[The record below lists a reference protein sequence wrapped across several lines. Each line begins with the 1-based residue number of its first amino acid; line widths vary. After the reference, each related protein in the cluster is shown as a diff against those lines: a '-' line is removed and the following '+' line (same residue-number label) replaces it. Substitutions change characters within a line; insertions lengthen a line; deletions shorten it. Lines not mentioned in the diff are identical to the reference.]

1 MFPEIS
7 ATVTNT
13 NDMNNKQTLILD
25 LEIYRDYF
33 LAMFRN
39 VDTGNV
45 RAFELYDGHPFDVAT
60 VRAIL
65 KKYRLVTFN
74 GLNFDMPLLML
85 ALRGADNAL
94 IKKGSDSIILNNL
107 RGWQFEQQF
116 NVEVPK
122 TLDHI
127 DLIEVAPGTAS
138 LKIYG
143 GRLHSPKLQ
152 DLPIEPDASISPA
165 DRELLR
171 TYCANDLATTADLL
185 RKLMP
190 QIELREQMSA
200 QYGIDLRS
208 KSDAQIAEAVIG
220 RQVGQAIGRE
230 IKRPEVPGGTVFKYR
245 PPAFIQFA
253 TPVMQ
258 DMLTTIRGAEFMVPD
273 SGKVM
278 MPKELAD
285 AKIEIGAGVYRMGIG
300 GLHSSEQSTA
310 HLADDDHILVDR
322 DVASYYPA
330 IILRT
335 GLAPK
340 HMGRAFTDAY
350 QDIVKR
356 RLDAKRAGDRVT
368 ADALKITINGSF
380 GKFGSKWSKLY
391 SPDLLI
397 QTTVTGQLC
406 LLMLI
411 EALESEGI
419 PVVSANTDGIVIRCP
434 VAKAA
439 MMEFIVWEWETA
451 TGFETEAT
459 YYRALF
465 SRDVNNYIAIK
476 PDGSFKLKGAY
487 APAGLQKNP
496 TNEIA
501 TGAVVKYLVDGTPV
515 DDTIRACR
523 DIRKFVTIRQVKG
536 GALDQAGNY
545 LGKAVRWYYATG
557 VTGPL
562 TYKINGYTVAR
573 SEGARPLMELPEQF
587 PADVDFDWYIREAH
601 SILDD
606 IGAPSVES
614 LIA

>member
-1 MFPEIS
+1 M
-7 ATVTNT
+7 T
-13 NDMNNKQTLILD
+13 KQTLILD

-33 LAMFRN
+33 LAMFKN

-45 RAFELYDGHPFDVAT
+45 RGFELYDGQPFDVAT

-65 KKYRLVTFN
+65 RKYRLVTFN

-94 IKKGSDSIILNNL
+94 IKKGCDAIIQNNL

-122 TLDHI
+122 DLDHI

-143 GRLHSPKLQ
+143 GRLHCAKMQ
-152 DLPIEPDASISPA
+152 DLPIEPDASISA
-165 DRELLR
+165 SDREELR
-171 TYCANDLATTADLL
+171 TYCANDLATTLDLY
-185 RKLMP
+185 RKLLP
-190 QIELREQMSA
+190 QIELRERMSE

-220 RQVGQAIGRE
+220 RQVGQAVGRE
-230 IKRPEVPGGTVFKYR
+230 IKRPEVPAGTTFKYR
-245 PPAFIQFA
+245 FPAFLNMT
-253 TPVMQ
+253 TPVMAP
-258 DMLTTIRGAEFMVPD
+258 IRRIIDASVFSVPD

-278 MPKELAD
+278 MPKLLAD
-285 AKIEIGAGVYRMGIG
+285 LKISIGASTYRMGIG
-300 GLHSSEQSTA
+300 GLHSSEQRAA

-335 GLAPK
+335 ELAPK
-340 HMGRAFTDAY
+340 HMGKSFSTVY
-350 QDIVKR
+350 GEIVQR
-356 RLDAKRAGDRVT
+356 RLDAKHAGDRVT

-397 QTTVTGQLC
+397 QTTLTGQLA

-419 PVVSANTDGIVIRCP
+419 PVVSANTDGIVIKCP
-434 VAKAA
+434 VSKVA
-439 MMEFIVWEWETA
+439 MMEFIVWEWEQA
-451 TGFETEAT
+451 TQFDTEAT
-459 YYRALF
+459 YYRALY

-476 PDGSFKLKGAY
+476 PDGGFKLKGAY

-496 TNEIA
+496 TNEIC
-501 TGAVVKYLVDGTPV
+501 TGAVVKFLIDGTPIE
-515 DDTIRACR
+515 DTIRACR

-536 GALDQAGNY
+536 GAVKGDQF
-545 LGKAVRWYYATG
+545 LGKAVRWYYAAGMTG
-557 VTGPL
+557 TI

-606 IGAPSVES
+606 IGAALPES
-614 LIA
+614 LPA

>member
-1 MFPEIS
+1 
-7 ATVTNT
+7 
-13 NDMNNKQTLILD
+13 MNKPTLILD

-33 LAMFRN
+33 LAMFKN

-45 RAFELYDGHPFDVAT
+45 RGFELHADQPFDVKT

-65 KKYRLVTFN
+65 RKYRLVTFN

-94 IKKGSDSIILNNL
+94 IKKGCDAIIQNNL

-122 TLDHI
+122 DLDHI

-143 GRLHSPKLQ
+143 GRLHCAKMQ
-152 DLPIEPDASISPA
+152 DLPIEPDASISA
-165 DRELLR
+165 SQREELR
-171 TYCANDLATTADLL
+171 TYCANDLATTLDLY
-185 RKLMP
+185 RKLLP
-190 QIELREQMSA
+190 QIELRERMSE

-220 RQVGQAIGRE
+220 RQVGQAVGRE
-230 IKRPEVPGGTVFKYR
+230 IKRPEVPAGTTFKYR
-245 PPAFIQFA
+245 FPAFLNMT
-253 TPVMQ
+253 TPVMAP
-258 DMLTTIRGAEFMVPD
+258 IRRIIDASVFSVPD

-278 MPKELAD
+278 MPKLLAD
-285 AKIEIGAGVYRMGIG
+285 TKIVIGASTYRMGIG

-335 GLAPK
+335 ELAPK
-340 HMGRAFTDAY
+340 HMGKSFSTVY
-350 QDIVKR
+350 GEIVQR
-356 RLDAKRAGDRVT
+356 RLDAKHAGDKVT

-397 QTTVTGQLC
+397 QTTLTGQLA

-411 EALESEGI
+411 DALESEGI
-419 PVVSANTDGIVIRCP
+419 PVVSANTDGIVIKCP
-434 VAKAA
+434 VSKVA
-439 MMEFIVWEWETA
+439 MMEFVVWEWEQA
-451 TGFETEAT
+451 TRFDTEAT
-459 YYRALF
+459 YYRALY

-476 PDGSFKLKGAY
+476 PDGGFKLKGAY

-496 TNEIA
+496 TNEIC
-501 TGAVVKYLVDGTPV
+501 TGAVVKFLIDGTPIE
-515 DDTIRACR
+515 DTIRACR

-536 GALDQAGNY
+536 GAVKGDQF
-545 LGKAVRWYYATG
+545 LGKAVRWYYAAGITG
-557 VTGPL
+557 TI

-606 IGAPSVES
+606 IGAAVPES
-614 LIA
+614 LPA

>member
-1 MFPEIS
+1 M
-7 ATVTNT
+7 
-13 NDMNNKQTLILD
+13 KQTLILD

-33 LAMFRN
+33 LAMFKN

-45 RAFELYDGHPFDVAT
+45 RAFELHADQAFDVAT
-60 VRAIL
+60 VRTIL

-74 GLNFDMPLLML
+74 GANFDMPLLML
-85 ALRGADNAL
+85 ALAGADNAK
-94 IKKGSDSIILNNL
+94 IKKGCDAIILNNL

-116 NVEVPK
+116 NVEMPK
-122 TLDHI
+122 DLDHI

-143 GRLHSPKLQ
+143 GRLHCAKMQ
-152 DLPIEPDASISPA
+152 DLPIEPDASITPA
-165 DRELLR
+165 QREDLR
-171 TYCANDLATTADLL
+171 TYCANDLATTLDLY
-185 RKLMP
+185 RKLLP
-190 QIELREQMSA
+190 QIELREKMSTE
-200 QYGIDLRS
+200 YGIDLRS

-220 RQVGQAIGRE
+220 HQVAQSVGRE
-230 IKRPEVPGGTVFKYR
+230 IKRPEVPGGTRFVYTF
-245 PPAFIQFA
+245 PEFLNMT
-253 TPVMQ
+253 TPVMSK
-258 DMLTTIRGAEFMVPD
+258 IRQIVSTSVFTVPD

-278 MPKELAD
+278 MPKELAE
-285 AKIEIGAGVYRMGIG
+285 AAIQIGGSTYRMGIG
-300 GLHSSEQSTA
+300 GLHSSEQSTM
-310 HLADDDHILVDR
+310 HHADDDTILVDR

-340 HMGRAFTDAY
+340 HMGAAFTKVYAN
-350 QDIVKR
+350 IV
-356 RLDAKRAGDRVT
+356 AKRLAAKHAGDKVT

-380 GKFGSKWSKLY
+380 GKFGSKWSKLF

-397 QTTVTGQLC
+397 QTTITGQLA

-419 PVVSANTDGIVIRCP
+419 AVVSANTDGIVIKCP

-439 MMEFIVWEWETA
+439 MMEFVVWEWEQA
-451 TGFETEAT
+451 TGFDTEAT

-465 SRDVNNYIAIK
+465 SRDVNNYLAIK
-476 PDGSFKLKGAY
+476 PDGSWKAKGAY

-496 TNEIA
+496 TNEICTA
-501 TGAVVKYLVDGTPV
+501 AVVKFLIDGTPV
-515 DDTIRACR
+515 ETTIRACQ

-536 GALDQAGNY
+536 GALKGELF
-545 LGKAVRWYYATG
+545 LGKAVRWYYAAG
-557 VTGPL
+557 VTGTI

-601 SILDD
+601 SILSD
-606 IGAPSVES
+606 IGATVPDS
-614 LIA
+614 LFA